1 MSSQNLIL
9 GRGKVYFDAY
19 APNTQ
24 VTTGKRYIGNT
35 PDFSLDVTATQ
46 LDHYGSDEG
55 LKVKDD
61 FVILQ
66 LDRKGSFK
74 TDEVSIDNL
83 ALFLIGSSDTQTQTA
98 STAQVSDIGPVLIDR
113 YYQIGVSPL
122 NLTGVRNIANVA
134 VKTKPLTGAG
144 VSLVAGTDYTV
155 DLGLGLLYIVPTG
168 TTIVSGT
175 TEVEVT
181 YDTTV
186 GNRDQIATTSVA
198 SVDGALSFIA
208 YNPKGVQRDYF
219 MPYVSLTP
227 NGAFNLK
234 GDTWQEISW
243 NLEILLLDPSMSH
256 IYIDGRPY
264 TPGSYI
270 PT

>member
-19 APNTQ
+19 APGTQ
-24 VTTGKRYIGNT
+24 TTTGRRYIGNT

-46 LDHYGSDEG
+46 LDHYGSDQG

-74 TDEVSIDNL
+74 TDEVSIENL
-83 ALFLIGSSDTQTQTA
+83 SLFLIGSQTTQVQTTQTA
-98 STAQVSDIGPVLIDR
+98 ATSSIGPVLIDR
-113 YYQIGVSPL
+113 YYQVGVTPQ
-122 NLTGVRNIANVA
+122 NLTGVRNISNVT
-134 VKTKPLTGAG
+134 VTTVPDSGAG
-144 VSLVAGTDYTV
+144 VPLVLGTDYTV
-155 DLGLGLLYIVPTG
+155 DLPLGLIYIL
-168 TTIVSGT
+168 TTAPNVVSGT
-175 TEVEVT
+175 TKLSVT
-181 YDTTV
+181 YNVGT

-198 SVDGALSFIA
+198 AVDGALSFIA
-208 YNPKGVQRDYF
+208 YNPKGTQRDYF

-234 GDTWQEISW
+234 GDTWQEVSF
-243 NLEILLLDPSMSH
+243 NLEILLIDPSMSH
-256 IYIDGRPY
+256 IYLDGRPY
-264 TPGSYI
+264 APGSYI